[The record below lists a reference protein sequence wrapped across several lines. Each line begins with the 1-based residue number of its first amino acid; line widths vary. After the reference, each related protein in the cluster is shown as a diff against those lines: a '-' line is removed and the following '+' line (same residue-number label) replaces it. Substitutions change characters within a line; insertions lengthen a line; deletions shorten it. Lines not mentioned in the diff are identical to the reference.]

1 MDSIEKLSALFEK
14 FPGIGPRQA
23 GRFVQ
28 FLLRLSQ
35 GSRNELARA
44 IEGLGSSV
52 HQCTECMRHHSGKRG
67 TCSMCENPGRD
78 SKLLAVVASDTD
90 LLAMERSGTYRG
102 KYFVLG
108 GTVSLASEKM
118 GGLRLRELIAH
129 IPKLVKSGL
138 KEIILA
144 FPANP
149 EGDATSIRLKEELAA
164 LAKENSLAVTSLG
177 RGLSTGS
184 EIEYADPDTI
194 KSALDS
200 RR

>member
-1 MDSIEKLSALFEK
+1 
-14 FPGIGPRQA
+14 
-23 GRFVQ
+23 
-28 FLLRLSQ
+28 
-35 GSRNELARA
+35 
-44 IEGLGSSV
+44 
-52 HQCTECMRHHSGKRG
+52 HHSGKHG
-67 TCSMCENPGRD
+67 ACSICENPQRD
-78 SKLLAVVASDTD
+78 TTLLAVVANDTD

-102 KYFVLG
+102 QYFVLG

-118 GGLRLRELIAH
+118 SGLRLRELIAH
-129 IPKLVKSGL
+129 IPKPVKSGL

-149 EGDATSIRLKEELAA
+149 EGDATSIRLKEELAS
-164 LAKENSLAVTSLG
+164 LAKEHSLSVTSLG